1 VRSGANG
8 DVAAGEA
15 ASLSAYEETV
25 SAALEANRGLLE
37 AYWKLRTIAEQAAE
51 MGVPPQLPSHQELLE
66 QALVQ
71 PGTGRRAVMSEL
83 EKALVRDKERLQEQL
98 KLTRDSSGEQLKR
111 VENQLAGR
119 FKGKLDTD
127 RERERLIEETREA
140 KAHAEAM
147 ELRAKTL
154 QQTVDAYAQ
163 QKNEMTDQGE
173 ALQKLHAADAALVS
187 EQEFDVKRIKHR
199 LTEVERQNAELTS
212 QLEEARLARSPAF
225 EVAAGD
231 KGRGKGRGGSYSD
244 AQVSALQV
252 QVRQLTFTQAELE
265 RERSELKR
273 RSTSAEQQL
282 EEMQSYLAS
291 NISKYQKE
299 ILRLRQALTKS
310 GVQA

>member
-1 VRSGANG
+1 
-8 DVAAGEA
+8 
-15 ASLSAYEETV
+15 
-25 SAALEANRGLLE
+25 
-37 AYWKLRTIAEQAAE
+37 
-51 MGVPPQLPSHQELLE
+51 
-66 QALVQ
+66 
-71 PGTGRRAVMSEL
+71 
-83 EKALVRDKERLQEQL
+83 
-98 KLTRDSSGEQLKR
+98 
-111 VENQLAGR
+111 
-119 FKGKLDTD
+119 
-127 RERERLIEETREA
+127 
-140 KAHAEAM
+140 M